1 MEVNYGSADVHL
13 FIKPNTQLKHEGTG
27 YIKRSINTDRTLHSN
42 TKRQNSGKSNSYN
55 WIKSDNY
62 RNQYKMITDNLLR
75 KIKKIVPARWAILE
89 KRIQRGEKFHRVD
102 IVSKLL
108 SPFNFNA
115 IEVLKQSKMTEVLN
129 KIITSGVSDTTVR
142 NALTQRMQQEMEM
155 WEPANEAQ
163 IAGIKSF
170 LETYKLINCDLT
182 KLVLMQL
189 NPQFSALNFSKE
201 QLRFALRNLKESM
214 TWTDIELSHMIA
226 NTIIPKNTELWYEK
240 KKALF
245 SDESVKS
252 LDFSFRLQNSGC
264 PSEIT
269 VEQLQKLLLRD
280 GRRDMT
286 CGLISLYATQSGIE
300 FALYDHHTAILKKDE
315 PNREPKVNS
324 GPLSECN
331 PNPSLLQIPE
341 TAPDRCPMLPS
352 SLPVQTSVTEMKTQF
367 CWFADPTT
375 PLKPLM
381 VENVPAM
388 ATFDFVSG
396 QMVHTPVADAMQRS
410 EDFSRQFL
418 LDREE

>member
-1 MEVNYGSADVHL
+1 MEVNGGSADVHL
-13 FIKPNTQLKHEGTG
+13 FMQSHTQTKQKGTR
-27 YIKRSINTDRTLHSN
+27 YIKRSINTDGTLHSN
-42 TKRQNSGKSNSYN
+42 TKQQSSGKSNCYN
-55 WIKSDNY
+55 WVKLDNY
-62 RNQYKMITDNLLR
+62 RNQYKMITDNLLK
-75 KIKKIVPARWAILE
+75 KIEKIVPARWDNIE
-89 KRIQRGEKFHRVD
+89 KRIQKGEKLHRVD
-102 IVSKLL
+102 IVIELL
-108 SPFNFNA
+108 SPFSFNA
-115 IEVLKQSKMTEVLN
+115 IEVLKQSKMREILDE
-129 KIITSGVSDTTVR
+129 IITSGVSETTVR
-142 NALTQRMQQEMEM
+142 NALTQRMQQEMNM
-155 WEPANEAQ
+155 WEPANKAQ
-163 IAGIKSF
+163 IAGIKSL

-189 NPQFSALNFSKE
+189 NPQFSALNLSKE
-201 QLRFALRNLKESM
+201 QLRFALRSLKESM

-226 NTIIPKNTELWYEK
+226 NTVIPKKTEQWYEEN
-240 KKALF
+240 KALF
-245 SDESVKS
+245 SDERVNS
-252 LDFSFRLQNSGC
+252 LDFNFRLRNSGC

-280 GRRDMT
+280 GRYDMT
-286 CGLISLYATQSGIE
+286 CSLISLYATQSGIE

-315 PNREPKVNS
+315 PVREPTVNS

-331 PNPSLLQIPE
+331 PPPSLEQIPE

-418 LDREE
+418 RDREE